1 LATNNLTTTIVS
13 ELSTIRLEAGSI
25 SLVRA
30 IKKINPIYC
39 MRQITAKK
47 FTKME
52 NDGFSIYNRFGK
64 SFDEDYP
71 YGPGFNF
78 LGDEGNSFG
87 NRFRG

>member
-1 LATNNLTTTIVS
+1 
-13 ELSTIRLEAGSI
+13 
-25 SLVRA
+25 
-30 IKKINPIYC
+30 